1 MRMTNISNLT
11 LYHYPLSRSARVKW
25 LLHEMRGEDFKTVR
39 VALRKGEQYTPEFLA
54 KNPSHGVPVLDVDYD
69 DGTSQTITESTAIL
83 TWLAD
88 LDFRFAPRPEDH
100 RARAIYLQMMAL
112 GGSWMDQML
121 WNIRLHEDILPKTA
135 RNQEYAQFNRDKIEN
150 EIAPQLLA
158 RLDQGEFICGDSF
171 TAVDCLTGQNLN
183 WARAYGLCN
192 HPDFKAYMGRMKSRP
207 AFQLAFAD
215 AKEFEG

>member
-1 MRMTNISNLT
+1 MELISQIT

-25 LLHEMRGEDFKTVR
+25 LLHEMYGEDFKTIR
-39 VALRKGEQYTPEFLA
+39 IALRKGEQYTPEFLA
-54 KNPSHGVPVLDVDYD
+54 KNPSHGVPVLDVDYAD
-69 DGTSQTITESTAIL
+69 DTSQTITESTAIL

-88 LDFRFAPRPEDH
+88 LDYRFAPRPEDH
-100 RARAIYLQMMAL
+100 RARATYLQMMAL

-135 RNQEYAQFNRDKIEN
+135 RNQDYAQFNRDKIEN
-150 EIAPQLLA
+150 EITPQLLA
-158 RLDQGEFICGDSF
+158 RLDQSEFICGDTF
-171 TAVDCLTGQNLN
+171 TAADCLTGQNLN

-192 HPDFKAYMGRMKSRP
+192 HPTFKAYMGRMKSRP